1 MNPIALF
8 AIMLE
13 NPHMPNVTFA
23 IALIAV
29 GATVLLYQVIKRKA
43 RT

>member
-8 AIMLE
+8 TIMLE
-13 NPHMPNVTFA
+13 NTHMPDVTVA

-29 GATVLLYQVIKRKA
+29 GATVLLYQVIRRKA